1 MILLID
7 IGNTS
12 IVVGGTQRGKLLFR
26 DRIPTHGEDLR
37 CALSALLDKNI
48 AAPERITGAALTSVV
63 PEATEKILNA
73 LKENGISDP
82 FVINCRTDT
91 GLTLKVDRP
100 ETVGTDMIVGAAAA
114 VHQYGAP
121 LVLID
126 MGTATTFSYIDPAFN
141 YQGHIILPGIQ
152 VSLNALLE
160 KTAQLPPV
168 EKLTDE
174 EIAALKKRAKPVFA
188 DKAAF
193 YASKLGVRYGR
204 IAVRCQKSKW
214 GSCSAKGNL
223 NFNCLLLLAPETVLD
238 YVVVHELCHRL
249 EMNHSPRFWARVASV
264 LPDYEA
270 RRRWLKTHGGE
281 LMAKVY
287 D

>member
-1 MILLID
+1 MTYTVEVIRSDRRSMSMEVRADGRVLVRAPRRASAGRVRAFVEANRAWIEKRLEALA
-7 IGNTS
+7 
-12 IVVGGTQRGKLLFR
+12 QR
-26 DRIPTHGEDLR
+26 
-37 CALSALLDKNI
+37 
-48 AAPERITGAALTSVV
+48 
-63 PEATEKILNA
+63 
-73 LKENGISDP
+73 
-82 FVINCRTDT
+82 
-91 GLTLKVDRP
+91 
-100 ETVGTDMIVGAAAA
+100 
-114 VHQYGAP
+114 
-121 LVLID
+121 
-126 MGTATTFSYIDPAFN
+126 
-141 YQGHIILPGIQ
+141 
-152 VSLNALLE
+152 
-160 KTAQLPPV
+160 PPV

-238 YVVVHELCHRL
+238 YVVVHELCHRI